1 MTNPDALNCSSKS
14 FLLRFILFLTGCAV
28 VSWLLLTI
36 PLDRNPGLI
45 ARQKL
50 VVLPALFFLA
60 FAAAKARRA
69 GLRLG
74 LSWLMYAAFLLP
86 LIGLW
91 NSGSSDQ
98 YIFAGSIPF
107 SDAFIHQNSVLRYLY
122 GGTMGQSSA
131 VRPLSLLFYAGILYL
146 SGNHFYLLY
155 ALTAAAIALLAL
167 NAFRLIAR
175 RFGPVAAAVFWVHTF
190 FYVRR
195 FIGTFMTEP
204 VAVAVGLAALCLLI
218 VGLSEKRTGVL
229 IFGLS
234 ALSLA
239 LNLRPAAV
247 LMLATAGLWFY
258 GVWLRRVE
266 PGRSCPEWKRILI
279 AGFALAA
286 MLLPVWLNGFAGKCV
301 YEPGALLTN
310 NQAYE
315 ILYGLCLGGKDAY
328 HAMFRTE
335 LTTAFG
341 TDEAL
346 PRLLGLC
353 AAEFRARP
361 ENIRMALE
369 AVWLPYLF
377 DPERGFFSYFDGAR
391 PAFVEGFRYGLMAL
405 WTAGLALL
413 VRRRKD
419 VDASFW
425 LAAVFGIFISRFI
438 LPPNYFRLR
447 YDAATNWVAGFILA
461 VGAQT
466 CFNGCVQRWVFSRR
480 ERPAFEA
487 EAQRA
492 ERCAALPSALFLG
505 VFALM
510 IAAALGPFRAY
521 PEPVPA
527 KSGRRCADGSEPW
540 LTRIEPGN
548 FVVLR
553 NYDLPLPHAPAYH
566 LNYVRPGL
574 HDTSASETFEYTDA
588 LSGEMTI
595 FSGLNLE
602 TFDDL
607 TVFADWPLP
616 ADSAGFVEVCGTEI
630 DPPLYRRYHY
640 VEASEV
646 RGVEAP

>member
-14 FLLRFILFLTGCAV
+14 FLLRFILFLTGCAA

-50 VVLPALFFLA
+50 IVLPALFFLA

-107 SDAFIHQNSVLRYLY
+107 SDAFIHRNSVLRYLY

-239 LNLRPAAV
+239 LNVRPGAMTLLAA
-247 LMLATAGLWFY
+247 AGLWLY
-258 GVWLRRVE
+258 LIWLR
-266 PGRSCPEWKRILI
+266 GPETGKHWSAWRR
-279 AGFALAA
+279 AAVAALALIG
-286 MLLPVWLNGFAGKCV
+286 MLLPFLLNDAIGTAVF
-301 YEPGALLTN
+301 EPGKTLTN
-310 NQAYE
+310 NQAAE
-315 ILYGLCLGGKDAY
+315 IIYGLCLGGKDAY
-328 HAMFRTE
+328 HTMFLPE
-335 LTTAFG
+335 LATSFG
-341 TDEAL
+341 TENSTA
-346 PRLLGLC
+346 RLIELC
-353 AAEFRARP
+353 REELSANP
-361 ENIRMALE
+361 GNILLSVKM
-369 AVWLPYLF
+369 VWSMLLLDF
-377 DPERGFFSYFDGAR
+377 ERGFFSYFDGAR
-391 PAFVEGFRYGLMAL
+391 REMIEIVRTVMMLF
-405 WTAGLALL
+405 WTVGMAGLWL
-413 VRRRKD
+413 RRRD
-419 VDASFW
+419 PAASFW
-425 LAAVFGIFISRFI
+425 LAASFGVFLSRFI
-438 LPPNYFRLR
+438 LPPIVYKMR
-447 YDAATNWVAGFILA
+447 YDAATIACDGFMLA
-461 VGAQT
+461 LGAQ
-466 CFNGCVQRWVFSRR
+466 FLADRIFKPWEQER
-480 ERPAFEA
+480 EETPFCSGGRSAVL
-487 EAQRA
+487 
-492 ERCAALPSALFLG
+492 LPALFLG

-510 IAAALGPFRAY
+510 IAAALGPFRAS

-588 LSGEMTI
+588 FSGEMTI

-646 RGVEAP
+646 RGIEAP

>member
-14 FLLRFILFLTGCAV
+14 FLLRFILFLTGCAA

-175 RFGPVAAAVFWVHTF
+175 RFGAVAAAVFWVHTF

-239 LNLRPAAV
+239 LNVRPGAMTLLAA
-247 LMLATAGLWFY
+247 AGLWLY
-258 GVWLRRVE
+258 LIWLR
-266 PGRSCPEWKRILI
+266 GPETGKHWSAWRR
-279 AGFALAA
+279 AAAAALALIG
-286 MLLPVWLNGFAGKCV
+286 MLLPFLLNDAIGTVVF
-301 YEPGALLTN
+301 EPGKTLTN
-310 NQAYE
+310 NQAAE
-315 ILYGLCLGGKDAY
+315 IIYGLCLGGKDAY
-328 HAMFRTE
+328 HTMFLPE
-335 LTTAFG
+335 LATSFG
-341 TDEAL
+341 TENSTA
-346 PRLLGLC
+346 RLIELC
-353 AAEFRARP
+353 REELSANP
-361 ENIRMALE
+361 GNILLSVKM
-369 AVWLPYLF
+369 VWSMLLLDF
-377 DPERGFFSYFDGAR
+377 ERGFFSYFDGAR
-391 PAFVEGFRYGLMAL
+391 REMIEIVRTVMMLF
-405 WTAGLALL
+405 WTVGMAGLWL
-413 VRRRKD
+413 RRRD
-419 VDASFW
+419 PAASFW
-425 LAAVFGIFISRFI
+425 LAASFGVFLSRFI
-438 LPPNYFRLR
+438 LPPIVYKMR
-447 YDAATNWVAGFILA
+447 YDAATIACDGFMLA
-461 VGAQT
+461 LGAQ
-466 CFNGCVQRWVFSRR
+466 FLADRIFKPWEQER
-480 ERPAFEA
+480 EETPFCSGGRSAVL
-487 EAQRA
+487 
-492 ERCAALPSALFLG
+492 LPALFLG

-510 IAAALGPFRAY
+510 IAAALGPFRAS

-588 LSGEMTI
+588 FSGEMTI